1 MSQNEKDLL
10 ARAKQGEVEAF
21 EQLIRE
27 HQRYAYNIAYR
38 MLGHEEDAK
47 DVTQEAFVKA
57 YKSIGRFN
65 GRAKFSTWLYQI
77 VVNACRDHFRKAH
90 PTLSTTDENDR
101 VMAIPDE
108 DTTYGP
114 LERLEREELRR
125 ELRECLIRLDPKY
138 REVIILREI
147 REMSYEDIAKV
158 LDVPVGTV
166 RSRISRGREH
176 LAVLAR
182 QAFRGDLI

>member
-1 MSQNEKDLL
+1 MSQREKDLL
-10 ARAKQGEVEAF
+10 ARAKQGDVSAF
-21 EQLIRE
+21 EDLIRE

-47 DVTQEAFVKA
+47 DVTQDAFIKA
-57 YKSIGRFN
+57 YRSIGRFN

-77 VVNACRDHFRKAH
+77 VINTCRDHFRRSH
-90 PTLSTTDENDR
+90 PTLSMTDEKNR
-101 VMAIPDE
+101 VMAIADE
-108 DTTYGP
+108 DPSYAP
-114 LERLEREELRR
+114 LEQVEREELRR
-125 ELRECLIRLDPKY
+125 ELRECLSRLDPKY

-147 REMSYEDIAKV
+147 QEMSYDDIAKV

-182 QAFRGDLI
+182 QAFRGDLT